1 MSDVSALIRSGALK
15 VADGVYLERAEQK
28 ESPLEEYLRA
38 LLARAPRVRS
48 RARRLRELV
57 AQANLLEP
65 EMQAS
70 SDAALAASLQAA
82 CKEMRRHGFADQL
95 VARAFAA
102 IREASVRTLGLR
114 HYDVQMLGGWA
125 LLHGMVAEMETGEG
139 KTLVAT
145 LAACTAAITG
155 AAVHIVTVNDYLAR
169 RDAEANGLLYRFFG
183 LGVGV
188 VAQGMAPEERR
199 QQYACDVVYVSNK
212 EVVFDYLKDQLA
224 TEGTLD
230 THYRLRVLYRP
241 DRPPR
246 LLLRGLH
253 VAIVDEADSIL
264 VDEARTPLIISET
277 QPDPH
282 GADWYRRAIGYAE
295 KLARGEHFEI
305 SAHREVWITPEG
317 EHRIAELA
325 ADQPGIWSSALWRR
339 ELVEKAISA
348 LWCFQR
354 DQHYI
359 VEDGKIRIVDEFTG
373 RIMAD
378 RTWEQ
383 GLHQMI
389 EAKEN
394 CEITGQRKTLSRM
407 TYQRFFRRYLLL
419 GGMTGTA
426 SEVSP
431 ELRRVYDL
439 EVMRVPTHRPSRRQ
453 HLGNRCL
460 PTSDERWSAVA
471 GRIAEL
477 KSLGRPV
484 LAGTRSVE
492 ASEQLS
498 ARLSERGIEHT
509 VLNARQDKQEAET
522 VARAGQPG
530 RITVA
535 TNMAGRGTDI
545 KLAQEVCERG
555 GLHVILTEFHE
566 SKRIDRQLFGRCA
579 RQGELGSVEAIVSL
593 QDDLYRRYAPG
604 LCRLAGAIAV
614 WRGTVPAWLLFVLG
628 AYAQAMAERRS
639 ARQRIAMLKQD
650 RKLQSLLA
658 FSGKHR

>member
-1 MSDVSALIRSGALK
+1 MSNVSALLRGGTLK
-15 VADGVYLERAEQK
+15 VSDGVYLERAEQK
-28 ESPLEEYLRA
+28 EPLLEEYLRA
-38 LLARAPRVRS
+38 LLARVPRVRP
-48 RARRLRELV
+48 RARRLREL
-57 AQANLLEP
+57 ATRTNLLEP
-65 EMQAS
+65 EMQAL
-70 SDAALAASLQAA
+70 SDSALAASLQAA
-82 CKEMRRHGFADQL
+82 CLEMRRRGFTDPL

-102 IREASVRTLGLR
+102 TREASVRTLGLR
-114 HYDVQMLGGWA
+114 HYDVQLLGGWA

-145 LAACTAAITG
+145 LAACAAAVAG
-155 AAVHIVTVNDYLAR
+155 ATVHIVTVNDYLAR
-169 RDAEANGLLYRFFG
+169 RDAEANGPLYRFFG
-183 LGVGV
+183 LSVGV
-188 VAQGMAPEERR
+188 IAQGMAPQERQ

-212 EVVFDYLKDQLA
+212 EIVFDYLKDHLA
-224 TEGTLD
+224 TEGALD
-230 THYRLRVLYRP
+230 THYRLRGLYRP
-241 DRPPR
+241 GSPPR

-282 GADWYRRAIGYAE
+282 GEDWYRRAIGYAG
-295 KLARGEHFEI
+295 KLEPGKHFEI
-305 SAHREVWITPEG
+305 NVHREVWITPQG
-317 EHRIAELA
+317 EQLIAQLA

-339 ELVEKAISA
+339 ELLEKALSA
-348 LWCFQR
+348 LRCFQR

-359 VEDGKIRIVDEFTG
+359 VEEGKVQIVDEFTG
-373 RIMAD
+373 RVMPD

-389 EAKEN
+389 EAKEG
-394 CEITGQRKTLSRM
+394 CEITGQRKTLARM

-426 SEVSP
+426 SEVAP

-439 EVMRVPTHRPSRRQ
+439 EVMRIPTHRPSLRQ
-453 HLGNRCL
+453 RLGNRCL
-460 PTSDERWSAVA
+460 PASDDRWSAVA
-471 GRIAEL
+471 ERIAEL
-477 KSLGRPV
+477 QALGRPV
-484 LAGTRSVE
+484 LVGTRSVE

-498 ARLSERGIEHT
+498 ARLAERGITHT

-522 VARAGQPG
+522 VAQAGQPG

-545 KLAQEVCERG
+545 KLAQDVCERG

-566 SKRIDRQLFGRCA
+566 SKRVDRQLFGRCA
-579 RQGELGSVEAIVSL
+579 RQGEPGSVEAMVSL
-593 QDDLYRRYAPG
+593 QDDLFRRYAPA
-604 LCRLAGAIAV
+604 LCRLADAAARRGA
-614 WRGTVPAWLLFVLG
+614 VPAWLLFALV

-639 ARQRIAMLKQD
+639 ARQRIATLKQD

-658 FSGKHR
+658 FSGKQR